1 MYLKNKMSTME
12 MAVEI
17 VNEYVHFGEEWNDSS
32 TRALTLDEL
41 EEICNYIRLYVKT
54 EREKEEDE

>member
-17 VNEYVHFGEEWNDSS
+17 VNEYVHIGEEWNDSS
-32 TRALTLDEL
+32 TRALALDEL

>member
-1 MYLKNKMSTME
+1 MYLKSKMSTIE

-17 VNEYVHFGEEWNDSS
+17 VNEDVHIGKELNDSR

-54 EREKEEDE
+54 EREKEEE